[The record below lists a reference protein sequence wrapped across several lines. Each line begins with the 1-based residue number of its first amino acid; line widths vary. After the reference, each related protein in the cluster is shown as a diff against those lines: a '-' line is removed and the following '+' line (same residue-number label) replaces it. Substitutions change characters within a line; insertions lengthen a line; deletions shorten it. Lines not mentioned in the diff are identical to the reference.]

1 MVNSFQTMAKIMTM
15 SIMLMSATTAAVSTK
30 TVNLKY
36 LKGVPRL
43 NTEYI
48 DFYFFCN
55 ANGSFLQWQY
65 NGQYLTGFQDE
76 EVGYT
81 VVVEGPINYMATL
94 WSAVPIDDENKDRNS
109 IIMVSFMGGRVP
121 DNYSMTCSN
130 GPHFQTVFAGPVS
143 NVTNSSLWHDDDNSN
158 SDIVLEYVAFHKIV
172 GNTNIHLFV
181 CGVNNSW
188 LELQTNISSLIA
200 FTINNT
206 LGDHRFSSPSTSLF
220 RVQEIFVARNP
231 FPTTSVLFVDSDVEV
246 TCVSKNVQKT
256 LHSNLFYGT
265 RPTITTPVDSTIKP
279 LKHTESITESTNDAV
294 NSTNDTGNKSS
305 NINRNT
311 VYIVI
316 GVILLTVCVVTILVG
331 VLLYRFCRG
340 SHVKYVR

>member
-220 RVQEIFVARNP
+220 HVQGIFVARNP
-231 FPTTSVLFVDSDVEV
+231 FPTTSVLFVDSDVMFLRM
-246 TCVSKNVQKT
+246 CRKHFILIYFMVQD
-256 LHSNLFYGT
+256 LPSPHQW
-265 RPTITTPVDSTIKP
+265 I
-279 LKHTESITESTNDAV
+279 
-294 NSTNDTGNKSS
+294 
-305 NINRNT
+305 
-311 VYIVI
+311 
-316 GVILLTVCVVTILVG
+316 
-331 VLLYRFCRG
+331 VLLNLLSIQNQSQNQPMMRSILQMIREINLPILTEIQCT
-340 SHVKYVR
+340 